1 MHFGHFA
8 SYRFSRHQGQKTVE
22 DEGARTMTEYI
33 STKDT
38 AKLVRGALKNAFP
51 GVKFSVR
58 MSTGTASAWMNVTYS
73 DGPTEIEVRAIT
85 ARYEGRTFNGMTDGY
100 DDCGSAL
107 VAFDGEAMPREVRYT
122 CDGINTHRSYTTAG
136 YIVAQ
141 HLISTDSDHKA
152 LTLFTPEGEAVNG
165 VTLPADIYVAGHFID
180 YVYSTEGIAQ
190 RILHHINLSAAGVPT
205 K

>member
-1 MHFGHFA
+1 
-8 SYRFSRHQGQKTVE
+8 
-22 DEGARTMTEYI
+22 MTEYI

-38 AKLVRGALKNAFP
+38 AKLVRQALKNAFP

-73 DGPTEIEVRAIT
+73 DGPTEIEVRQIT

-100 DDCGSAL
+100 DDAGSAL

-122 CDGINTHRSYTTAG
+122 CDGINTHRSYTPAG
-136 YIVAQ
+136 YTVAQ
-141 HLISTDSDHKA
+141 RLISTDSDRKD
-152 LTLFTPEGEAVNG
+152 LVLFSPDGQAVSG
-165 VTLPADIYVAGHFID
+165 VTLPTDIYVAGHFID
-180 YVYSTEGIAQ
+180 YVYSAEGLAQ
-190 RILHHINLSAAGVPT
+190 RILHHVNLCATGAPA

>member
-1 MHFGHFA
+1 
-8 SYRFSRHQGQKTVE
+8 
-22 DEGARTMTEYI
+22 MTEYI

-38 AKLVRGALKNAFP
+38 AKLVRQALKNAFP

-58 MSTGTASAWMNVTYS
+58 MSTGTGSAWMNVS
-73 DGPTEIEVRAIT
+73 WNDGPTSRDVDAIT

-100 DDCGSAL
+100 DDCGTAL

-136 YIVAQ
+136 YVVAQ
-141 HLISTDSDHKA
+141 HLISTDSDRKE
-152 LTLFTPEGEAVNG
+152 LVLFTPEGEAVSG
-165 VTLPADIYVAGHFID
+165 VTLPTDIYVAGHFID
-180 YVYSTEGIAQ
+180 YVYSAEGIAQ
-190 RILHHINLSAAGVPT
+190 RVLHHIDLSAAGVPT

>member
-1 MHFGHFA
+1 
-8 SYRFSRHQGQKTVE
+8 
-22 DEGARTMTEYI
+22 MTEYI

-38 AKLVRGALKNAFP
+38 AKLVRQALKNAFP

-73 DGPTEIEVRAIT
+73 DGPTEIEVRKIT

-100 DDCGSAL
+100 DDCGTAL
-107 VAFDGEAMPREVRYT
+107 VAFDGETMPREVRYT
-122 CDGINTHRSYTTAG
+122 CDGINTHRSYTAAG
-136 YIVAQ
+136 YVVAQ

-152 LTLFTPEGEAVNG
+152 LVLFTPEGQAVSG
-165 VTLPADIYVAGHFID
+165 VMLPTDIYVAGHFID
-180 YVYSTEGIAQ
+180 YVYSAEGIAQ
-190 RILHHINLSAAGVPT
+190 RILHHINLCAAGVPT